1 MSHLSEAQWRGLVW
15 GLLGAAVVMRCWFHI
30 RVARRGEKLLPDGG
44 AIRREGGTAFVI
56 RVAGFVMLV
65 GLLAGYFLGAG
76 WLLEAGFHL
85 PGFVRLL
92 ALSCAIVALA
102 LWTWTQVVLGRYWSA
117 QLALRDKHELVTW
130 GPYKYVRHPMYT
142 AIFVWISSLAIVAA
156 NWFFVLAAAGT
167 IAVLLVRTPK
177 EENMML
183 SMFSARY
190 QEYMKHTGRYLPRL

>member
-1 MSHLSEAQWRGLVW
+1 M
-15 GLLGAAVVMRCWFHI
+15 
-30 RVARRGEKLLPDGG
+30 
-44 AIRREGGTAFVI
+44 
-56 RVAGFVMLV
+56 
-65 GLLAGYFLGAG
+65 
-76 WLLEAGFHL
+76 
-85 PGFVRLL
+85 
-92 ALSCAIVALA
+92 
-102 LWTWTQVVLGRYWSA
+102 
-117 QLALRDKHELVTW
+117 TW